1 VFKNYL
7 VVAWRQLRAQRLY
20 TAINIAGLAL
30 GVACCTLIALYIR
43 HELGFDR
50 QWAASDRI
58 YRISRDYS
66 SVNGSAATHFAGIA
80 PAAAP
85 LLKEQFPEIERIARL
100 SRCGAAGGGVL
111 ISNGERA
118 FYERGFSTADADFLR
133 IFDFKWLQGSADTAL
148 AQPAS
153 VVITASAARRYF
165 DGENAIGRTL
175 YLDNLNNATK
185 VTGVIEDLPDN
196 THLRFDFLFQIQGT
210 PGLDTWTAGD
220 CFMTYALL
228 TGGADIDR
236 VQRGSAQF
244 FETRYQAGSSQ
255 ATGFTATPITAI
267 HLRSNRQGEMRTP
280 GSMST
285 VYTFGAIAV
294 FVLLIACINFMN
306 LATARAAQR
315 AKEVGMR
322 KAIGATRAQLIAQFL
337 GESLLLTA
345 IAVAAAI
352 AIVAAALPP
361 FSIFVEQRIGLAD
374 LAAPAVVWLLVALTL
389 VVGLAAGAYPA
400 FFLSAF
406 KPIRVLKGEVT
417 RGSGA
422 AVFRKGL
429 VVVQFAISIAL
440 VIATVVVFQQ
450 ARFARNFELGYNKD
464 QIVVLTGSLTG
475 GLGPQWTSMKRQ
487 WLANPDVRGV
497 TASTMTP
504 GTQNDSAVVLRAADG
519 TELNA
524 TFMFVEFDFFETY
537 EIGLV
542 AGRTFSDERGTDRI
556 VLPTKDAPQ
565 PPRSSLVLSELA
577 VRRLGWT
584 PENAI
589 GNFVDAAG
597 RQSEVIGVVK
607 DVYYESVRNAMKP
620 IVYAVPPIQTT
631 GFRTIREASVR
642 VSGRDL
648 PHTLEHIDAMW
659 KQFVPDQP
667 VTRRF
672 LDQDFEALYR
682 GEQRQAQMF
691 TAFASLAI
699 VVACLGLFGLAAFTT
714 ARRTKEIGLRKT
726 LGARVGD
733 IVRLFTFEFGALVLL
748 ANLLAWPAAFVLMRR
763 WLAMFSYRVELGATV
778 FVASGLLALLIASL
792 TVAAVASRAARAKP
806 VKALRY
812 E

>member
-1 VFKNYL
+1 VLKNYL
-7 VVAWRQLRAQRLY
+7 VVAVRQLLAQRLY
-20 TAINIAGLAL
+20 TVINIAGLAL
-30 GVACCTLIALYIR
+30 GVACCTLIALFIR
-43 HELGFDR
+43 HELSFDR
-50 QWAASDRI
+50 QWADSDRI
-58 YRISRDYS
+58 YRISRDFYS
-66 SVNGSAATHFAGIA
+66 VDGSPETHFAGIA

-85 LLKEQFPEIERIARL
+85 LLKEHFPEIERIARL

-111 ISNGERA
+111 ISNGERG
-118 FYERGFSTADADFLR
+118 FYERGFSAADPDFLK
-133 IFDFKWLQGSADTAL
+133 IFDFKWLQGGPDTAL
-148 AQPAS
+148 ARPGS
-153 VVITASAARRYF
+153 VVLTASAARRYF
-165 DGENAIGRTL
+165 DAADPMGRTI
-175 YLDNLNNATK
+175 YLDNLNNATQ

-196 THLRFDFLFQIQGT
+196 THLRFDFLFHIQGT
-210 PGLDTWTAGD
+210 PGLDSWQAGD

-228 TGGADIDR
+228 ARGAHIDA
-236 VQRGSAQF
+236 VQRGSAEF
-244 FETRYQAGSSQ
+244 FETRYQAGSSK
-255 ATGFTATPITAI
+255 ATGFTATPIADI
-267 HLRSNRQGEMRTP
+267 HLHSNRQNEMRTP
-280 GSMST
+280 SSIAT

-337 GESLLLTA
+337 GESLLLTI
-345 IAVAAAI
+345 IAVAAAL

-361 FSIFVEQRIGLAD
+361 FSAFVEKRIGIAD
-374 LAAPAVVWLLVALTL
+374 LASPEIAVLLAATTL
-389 VVGLAAGAYPA
+389 AVGLAAGSYPA

-406 KPIRVLKGEVT
+406 KPMRVLKGEVT

-440 VIATVVVFQQ
+440 VIATIVVFQQ

-475 GLGPQWTSMKRQ
+475 GLGPQWESMKRQ
-487 WLANPDVRGV
+487 WLVNPEVRGV
-497 TASTMTP
+497 TASAITP
-504 GTQNDSAVVLRAADG
+504 GAQNDSATLLRAADG
-519 TELNA
+519 TEVNA
-524 TFMFVEFDFFETY
+524 TFVAVEFDFFETY
-537 EIGLV
+537 EIDLV

-556 VLPTKDAPQ
+556 VFPTAAAPQ
-565 PPRSSLVLSELA
+565 PPRASLVLSELA

-584 PENAI
+584 PEEAI
-589 GNFVDAAG
+589 GEFVDAGG
-597 RQSEVIGVVK
+597 RPGVVIGVVE
-607 DVYYESVRNAMKP
+607 DVFFESVRNALKP
-620 IVYAVPPIQTT
+620 IFYAVPPVQTT
-631 GFRTIREASVR
+631 GFRTIREASIR

-648 PHTLEHIDAMW
+648 PRTLDYIDAMW
-659 KQFVPDQP
+659 KQLVPDQP

-682 GEQRQAQMF
+682 GDQRQAQMF

-714 ARRTKEIGLRKT
+714 VRRTKEIGLRKT

-763 WLAMFSYRVELGATV
+763 WLATFSYRVELGPAV
-778 FVASGLLALLIASL
+778 FIASGLVALLIASL
-792 TVAAVASRAARAKP
+792 TVAGVASRAARAKP

>member
-1 VFKNYL
+1 VLRSYL
-7 VVAWRQLRAQRLY
+7 AIAVRQLRAQRLY

-30 GVACCTLIALYIR
+30 GVACCTLIALFIR
-43 HELGFDR
+43 HELSYDR
-50 QWAASDRI
+50 QYAASDRI
-58 YRISRDYS
+58 YRISRDYF
-66 SVNGSAATHFAGIA
+66 SVNGRPETHFSGMA

-111 ISNGERA
+111 ISNGETA
-118 FYERGFSTADADFLR
+118 FYERGFSAADADFLR
-133 IFDFKWLQGSADTAL
+133 IFDFAWLQGDPETAL
-148 AQPAS
+148 AGPG
-153 VVITASAARRYF
+153 VVVTASSARRYF
-165 DGENAIGRTL
+165 GAENPMGRTL
-175 YLDNLNNATK
+175 YLDNLNNAVP
-185 VTGVIEDLPDN
+185 VTGVIGDLPGN

-210 PGLDTWTAGD
+210 PGLNSWQAGD
-220 CFMTYALL
+220 CFQTYALL
-228 TGGADIDR
+228 ARGADIGT

-244 FETRYQAGSSQ
+244 FETRFQAGSSQ
-255 ATGFTATPITAI
+255 TTGFTATPITAI
-267 HLRSNRQGEMRTP
+267 HLHSARVGEMRTP
-280 GSMST
+280 GSMGT

-322 KAIGATRAQLIAQFL
+322 KAIGATRSQLIAQFL

-345 IAVAAAI
+345 IAVATGV
-352 AIVAAALPP
+352 AIVVAALPP
-361 FSIFVEQRIGLAD
+361 FSTFVEKNIGLAD
-374 LAAPAVVWLLVALTL
+374 LAAPEVVSLLVALTL
-389 VVGLAAGAYPA
+389 AVGLVAGSYPA

-422 AVFRKGL
+422 AVFRKAL

-440 VIATVVVFQQ
+440 VIATIVVFQQ

-475 GLGPQWTSMKRQ
+475 GLGPQWESMKRQ
-487 WLANPDVRGV
+487 WLANPEIRGV

-504 GTQNDSAVVLRAADG
+504 GMQNDAATPLRAPDG

-524 TFMFVEFDFFETY
+524 TVMSVEFDFFETY
-537 EIGLV
+537 EIDLV
-542 AGRTFSDERGTDRI
+542 AGRTFSEERGTDRA
-556 VLPTKDAPQ
+556 VFPTNGAPQ
-565 PPRSSLVLSELA
+565 PAPSSIVLSELA

-584 PENAI
+584 PEDAV
-589 GNFVDAAG
+589 GKQVDAAG
-597 RQSEVIGVVK
+597 LQGVVIGVVE
-607 DVYYESVRNAMKP
+607 DVYFESVRNQVKP
-620 IVYAVPPIQTT
+620 IVYVVPPVQTT
-631 GFRTIREASVR
+631 GFRSMREASIR

-648 PHTLEHIDAMW
+648 TRTLEHIDAMW
-659 KQFVPDQP
+659 RQFVPNQP

-691 TAFASLAI
+691 TLFALLAI
-699 VVACLGLFGLAAFTT
+699 AVACLGLFGLAAFTT
-714 ARRTKEIGLRKT
+714 SRRTKEIGLRKT
-726 LGARVGD
+726 LGAGVGN
-733 IVRLFTFEFGALVLL
+733 IVSLFTAEFGVLVLL
-748 ANLLAWPAAFVLMRR
+748 ANLLAWPAAYVLMQR
-763 WLAMFSYRVELGATV
+763 WLATFSYRIELGPAV
-778 FVASGLLALLIASL
+778 FVASGLLALLIASI
-792 TVAAVASRAARAKP
+792 TVAAVANRAARAKP